1 MFATLLQKELKSI
14 LLSPK
19 FPATFAV
26 CAGLLI
32 LSISIGIH
40 EYRVATVQYET
51 AAQMV
56 SQELRE
62 QSRWSSV
69 NNRTYRKPDPM
80 QIFVAGVN
88 NDIGRWSGV
97 SQFDPVKLR
106 HSAYSDDAIFAI
118 FRFIDFSFIVQVVL
132 SLFAFLFTY
141 DAINGERETGTLALT
156 FSHPVPRPTYL
167 LAKIAG
173 SWLGLVIPL
182 LLPVAIGLLLVVLFQ
197 VPFEAVHWLRLAG
210 LLGVSLLYFTFFV
223 TLGVFLSSLTRRSN
237 VSFLLCLVAWVFLIL
252 ILPRVGVI
260 VAGQAVTVPTV
271 AEVEA
276 RLDAYSKDRWAQQH
290 AAMEAKF
297 RERQRSMAAMTKEE
311 REQHESDHMWG
322 WMEQDDAERKQVT
335 KEIDDHGVRLQEDL
349 RNRKALQEQLAFSLS
364 RVSPA
369 SAYQLAAMGIA
380 GTDISLKTRYEDAL
394 RSYRTT
400 LNAYTEQK
408 QKETGDVG
416 GIRITMDSE
425 KGISISSP
433 RESGTIDLTSMPR
446 FTPPAQGSAVP
457 AADVGIILG
466 SILLAFAGSVAGF
479 RRFDMRS

>member
-40 EYRVATVQYET
+40 EYRVSTRQYET
-51 AAQMV
+51 ATQIV

-62 QSRWSSV
+62 QTRWSSI

-106 HSAYSDDAIFAI
+106 HSAYSDDTIFAI

-141 DAINGERETGTLALT
+141 DAINGERESGTLALT
-156 FSHPVPRPTYL
+156 FSHPVPRTTYL

-182 LLPVAIGLLLVVLFQ
+182 LVPIAVGVLLLVLFR
-197 VPFEAVHWLRLAG
+197 VPFEPAHWMKLGG
-210 LLGVSLLYFTFFV
+210 LFGLSFLYFSFFV

-237 VSFLLCLVAWVFLIL
+237 VSFLLCLVAWIFLIL

-260 VAGQAVTVPTV
+260 VAEQSVPVPTV
-271 AEVEA
+271 AEIEGQQ
-276 RLDAYSKDRWAQQH
+276 DAFSKDKWEQH
-290 AAMEAKF
+290 HKAMEERF
-297 RERQRSMAAMTKEE
+297 RERQARTASMSKEE
-311 REQHESDHMWG
+311 RDRYENDHLWG
-322 WMEQDDAERKQVT
+322 WMEQDDAERKQIG
-335 KEIDDHGVRLQEDL
+335 KEIDEQDVRLQEDL
-349 RNRKALQEQLAFSLS
+349 RNRKASQEQLAFTLS
-364 RVSPA
+364 RISPA
-369 SAYQLAAMGIA
+369 SAYQLAAMSIA
-380 GTDISLKTRYEDAL
+380 GTDISLKSRYEDGL
-394 RSYRTT
+394 RAYRTS
-400 LNAYTEQK
+400 LNAFTERK

-425 KGISISSP
+425 KGVSISTP
-433 RESGTIDLTSMPR
+433 RENGTLNLTDMPQ
-446 FTPPAQGSAVP
+446 FSPPAAASVVP
-457 AADVGIILG
+457 VTDIGILVIAMLA
-466 SILLAFAGSVAGF
+466 AFAGAIAGF
-479 RRFDMRS
+479 MRYDMRS

>member
-1 MFATLLQKELKSI
+1 MFATLLQKELKGI

-40 EYRVATVQYET
+40 EYQVATRQYET

-62 QSRWSSV
+62 QSRWSAV

-80 QIFVAGVN
+80 QIFVAGVS

-97 SQFDPVKLR
+97 SQLDPVKLR

-118 FRFIDFSFIVQVVL
+118 FRFIDFGFIVQVVL

-141 DAINGERETGTLALT
+141 DAINGERESGTLALT
-156 FSHPVPRPTYL
+156 FSHPIPRTTYL

-182 LLPVAIGLLLVVLFQ
+182 LLPMAVGALLLVVFR
-197 VPFEAVHWLRLAG
+197 VPFDAPHWTQLFG
-210 LLGVSLLYFTFFV
+210 LLGISVLYFSFFV
-223 TLGVFLSSLTRRSN
+223 TLGVCISSLTRRSN

-260 VAGQAVTVPTV
+260 VAGQAVPVPTV
-271 AEVEA
+271 AEIEA
-276 RLDAYSKDRWAQQH
+276 QQDAYSKDKYEQH
-290 AAMEAKF
+290 RRAMEARF
-297 RERQRSMAAMTKEE
+297 RERQTLMSGMSKEE
-311 REQHESDHMWG
+311 RDQYESDHMWS
-322 WMEQDDAERKQVT
+322 WMEENDAAQKQIT
-335 KEIDDHGVRLQEDL
+335 KDIEAQGVKLQEDL
-349 RNRKALQEQLAFSLS
+349 RNQKALQEKLAFALS
-364 RVSPA
+364 RFSPA
-369 SAYQLAAMGIA
+369 SAYQLAAMSIA
-380 GTDISLKTRYEDAL
+380 GTDISLKSRYEDGL
-394 RSYRTT
+394 RSYRTI
-400 LNAYTEQK
+400 LNAFTEKK

-425 KGISISSP
+425 KGISISAP
-433 RESGTIDLTSMPR
+433 KENGTLDLTAMPQ
-446 FTPPAQGSAVP
+446 FSPPPSSAVVP
-457 AADVGIILG
+457 VTDIGILLF
-466 SILLAFAGSVAGF
+466 SILAAFAGSIAGF
-479 RRFDMRS
+479 LRYDMRS